1 MPDFEVRSIYAPTEV
16 KVDEQRNVG
25 IIEAFASI
33 FGNVDSYGD
42 RMMPGSFKRT
52 LAEWADKGDPIPV
65 IFSHQWDNPMAYLGE
80 VVAAEERTIGPKQ
93 GLWYRGE
100 IDLSRPAVAHTFALL
115 KRRLVTQQSF
125 AFRAQRVQYVEEDG
139 EAWPI
144 REVYDVDLYELGPT
158 LLGANNETEL
168 IQAAS
173 ARRRQAAEQLHRGP
187 GDAPRTVDPVK
198 QARVVELLSRP
209 QHSLERAK

>member
-1 MPDFEVRSIYAPTEV
+1 MTEFEVRSIYAPTEV
-16 KVDEQRNVG
+16 KVDQERNVG

-52 LAEWADKGDPIPV
+52 LEAWQAKGDPIPV

-100 IDLSRPAVAHTFALL
+100 VDLARPAVAHTFDLL

-125 AFRAQRVQYVEEDG
+125 AFRAQRVQYVEEDDQT
-139 EAWPI
+139 WPI

-173 ARRRQAAEQLHRGP
+173 ARRRAAKQQLHRGP
-187 GDAPRTVDPVK
+187 GDARRTVDPVK
-198 QARVVELLSRP
+198 NARAVELLSRP
-209 QHSLERAK
+209 KHSPEGA